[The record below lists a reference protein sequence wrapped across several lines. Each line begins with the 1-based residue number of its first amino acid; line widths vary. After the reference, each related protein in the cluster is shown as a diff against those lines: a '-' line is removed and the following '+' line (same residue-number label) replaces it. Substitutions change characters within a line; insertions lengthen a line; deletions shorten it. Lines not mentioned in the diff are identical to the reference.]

1 MKKLLV
7 FLAVAGVA
15 FSALA
20 DEPAWKNPVDEIALS
35 RETPFSLA
43 IGAGT
48 YAVSE
53 KLFALTGLEETYAEW
68 LAMGTTFLAAL
79 YKEDDIDQGVNGQAP
94 SMVDMAWTMVGA
106 GLTKFITDN
115 KESSKPHAKLEPITE
130 KSLVGVR
137 LKIPWNP

>member
-1 MKKLLV
+1 MKKLLA

-43 IGAGT
+43 MGA
-48 YAVSE
+48 
-53 KLFALTGLEETYAEW
+53 
-68 LAMGTTFLAAL
+68 TFLAAL

-115 KESSKPHAKLEPITE
+115 KETSKPQVRLEPLTG
-130 KSLVGVR
+130 KS
-137 LKIPWNP
+137 